1 MTDAFGRPTQTDWQR
16 FWNAGGWWKIVILAV
31 AYSAAFG
38 VLAFLVGLVFP
49 ERGSVRGAAGSAMD
63 VFIGA
68 ALPALLAGVL
78 LVAFAL
84 SLGWLGSLFS
94 RQIVR
99 GRAWMWA
106 AITLVLVVNVSALL
120 STNYE
125 DAGLPV
131 VASWL
136 LAGLCVGFA
145 EEVLTRGFVVDLMRK
160 AGRGEIAVA
169 LVSSGVFAAFHVAA
183 MFATGQ
189 GMSTALLDAVYFFVF
204 GLCMYLALR
213 LTGNL
218 IWPILLHA
226 STEFIRPLQE
236 DHPLG
241 GNPFAIIAAFGTY
254 LVVATGV
261 ILLVV
266 FLVSERRRGRIT
278 A

>member
-1 MTDAFGRPTQTDWQR
+1 MTDAFEPPAAGGWRR
-16 FWNAGGWWKIVILAV
+16 FWNAGGWWKVVILAV
-31 AYSAAFG
+31 AYCAAYG
-38 VLAFLVGLVFP
+38 VLGLLVGLGFP

-63 VFIGA
+63 VFVGT
-68 ALPALLAGVL
+68 ALPALLASIL
-78 LVAFAL
+78 LVAFAS

-99 GRAWMWA
+99 GRGWMWT
-106 AITLVLVVNVSALL
+106 AIALVLIVNVSALL

-125 DAGLPV
+125 DAGLAV

-136 LAGLCVGFA
+136 FAGLCVGFA
-145 EEVLTRGFVVDLMRK
+145 EEVLTRGLVVNLMRK

-169 LVSSGVFAAFHVAA
+169 LASSGVFAAFHIAV

-189 GMSTALLDAVYFFVF
+189 GLSTAFLDAVYFFVF

-254 LVVATGV
+254 LVVAVGV